1 MKVILVNGSPHH
13 HGCTYTALDEVARE
27 LEKCGIVT
35 EHFWIGAKP
44 VANCIACG
52 KCIGT
57 GKCWYDDDTLN
68 AFLDKAAEAD
78 AFVFGSPIYYAG
90 VSGQLKSFL
99 DRAFYGKSSLYANK
113 PAACV
118 VSCRRGG
125 ASAGWDDI
133 NKFFGICN
141 MPIVTSQYWNQVHG
155 NTPEE
160 VLQDAEG
167 LQTMRRLAQNMAWLL
182 KSIEAGR
189 AAGVPEPAVE
199 PTVKTN
205 FIR

>member
-1 MKVILVNGSPHH
+1 M
-13 HGCTYTALDEVARE
+13 
-27 LEKCGIVT
+27 
-35 EHFWIGAKP
+35 
-44 VANCIACG
+44 
-52 KCIGT
+52 
-57 GKCWYDDDTLN
+57 
-68 AFLDKAAEAD
+68 
-78 AFVFGSPIYYAG
+78 
-90 VSGQLKSFL
+90 SGQLKSFL

-189 AAGVPEPAVE
+189 AAGVQEPAVE